1 LLLWEVDV
9 FMSLVRAEMS
19 SCSTGTGN
27 FSGSGSLD
35 VDSILSDM
43 PSSLIFSFS
52 ILLNSSFSEVF
63 TREAEA
69 STHFESAA
77 GICALVVLGAR
88 LLGRPLF
95 DTLLCDE
102 ALATGF
108 MDELEAN
115 TAAFLSSVLLDAA
128 RTVFFLDTLLG
139 PGPLLE
145 ILVVDANPLGLIT
158 SLRVVFPCPVTELLC
173 ATLLSADIDSRAELA
188 KLTGLTLAETSG
200 RIGVARLRNLSSP
213 ALALELLDL
222 TLEQV
227 LIPSFLTLLCLGT
240 ASPSELDLLIFGAP
254 KPIVGNTT
262 VLASPVLTE

>member
-1 LLLWEVDV
+1 ML
-9 FMSLVRAEMS
+9 
-19 SCSTGTGN
+19 
-27 FSGSGSLD
+27 
-35 VDSILSDM
+35 
-43 PSSLIFSFS
+43 SSLIFSFS

-128 RTVFFLDTLLG
+128 RTVFFLVTLLG

-145 ILVVDANPLGLIT
+145 ILLVDANPLGLIT
-158 SLRVVFPCPVTELLC
+158 SLRVVFPCPVTEPIIDSLLGPELLC

-227 LIPSFLTLLCLGT
+227 LIPSFITLLSLGT